1 MLLDIKSRMQEESVL
16 ELMEYAVLADSGELE
31 QVTSEYREDES
42 LGLFGYVEEE
52 EIIGVI
58 GFRKT
63 GDELQIKHMAVQ
75 PEYRGMGYGR
85 GLLLELMLLTKPEK
99 VVCETY
105 ADAVDFYRNLGFEVI
120 AIDEGPGGER
130 FVCTYEVHA
139 EEEE

>member
-31 QVTSEYREDES
+31 QVTAEYREDES

-52 EIIGVI
+52 DTIGVI

-63 GDELQIKHMAVQ
+63 GDELRIKHMAVQ

-99 VVCETY
+99 VVCEAY

>member
-1 MLLDIKSRMQEESVL
+1 
-16 ELMEYAVLADSGELE
+16 
-31 QVTSEYREDES
+31 
-42 LGLFGYVEEE
+42 
-52 EIIGVI
+52 
-58 GFRKT
+58 
-63 GDELQIKHMAVQ
+63 
-75 PEYRGMGYGR
+75 MGYGR

-99 VVCETY
+99 VVCDTY